1 MSTDAKKSQHRQD
14 LESLAI
20 EGTNALVFRAI
31 TGIDPGVGRMSQGE
45 ATLWSNATTQT
56 LVSGTIPEPP
66 EMSDAEVARDRLR
79 TAGIFDNE
87 EAQLEAGRFFPE
99 FREANDAWDKEYER
113 DGHVSVETQDRF
125 TKARDAVVDGTA
137 FSTEV
142 TGEQAGPPTREPT
155 ARPKDEVREKV
166 ESIVSRLPTEEP
178 PKEPPVSA
186 QAVGEPAPRQ
196 EPPASQPPPEPSSR
210 EPRHVDD
217 RYSTD
222 AATKNRSR
230 REAMLKLQG
239 KQEEASSGFSQT
251 GEESS
256 KDRNPAKN
264 RTTEGSALPL
274 LDQPARNEELVS
286 QPPKPQVGSDFGDA
300 VVDLAKETRDAFSDS
315 IDAIRSVSA
324 EIRAMKW
331 TLMEATT

>member
-166 ESIVSRLPTEEP
+166 ESIVSRLPTDEP

-239 KQEEASSGFSQT
+239 RQESGFSEK
-251 GEESS
+251 GEGSS
-256 KDRNPAKN
+256 RDRNHTTAEPSPFPALEQSAKSSGAPLD
-264 RTTEGSALPL
+264 TPTITDETGSFPGAV
-274 LDQPARNEELVS
+274 EE
-286 QPPKPQVGSDFGDA
+286 FA
-300 VVDLAKETRDAFSDS
+300 DS
-315 IDAIRSVSA
+315 IEDTLNEATRSLLSAASAIRSMQFVL
-324 EIRAMKW
+324 R
-331 TLMEATT
+331 EATT